1 MIEDDLFS
9 RVQSLMDRN
18 VSNQKQKSTTTKQ
31 RNLFNGLTRCHE
43 CNSPMIVQSMS
54 SGAQYLRCYR
64 QRTKDEKCNS
74 KMLRYFESEKVL
86 LQHIKNLNL
95 EEIYGDEKSNQS
107 LDTLKR
113 LLSDVNGK
121 IALLN
126 EKVQSANDESEL
138 FAIMEFKR
146 KRILEKD
153 ALIANIN
160 SLENQCEAVTLN
172 YTYDIEQ
179 LTNQDNTIL
188 RRKANEHISKVIS
201 SVKCLRKDSSILG
214 AYYLFDITYHREVLK
229 HILIM
234 NSRGKLLRE
243 ITITEKG
250 NERNYLVKDNDK
262 IVFKVEVAGNNW
274 VLHASRKSTIDELL
288 HYMSVM
294 MVGREPEGFE
304 YRINEDMIEWID

>member
-1 MIEDDLFS
+1 
-9 RVQSLMDRN
+9 
-18 VSNQKQKSTTTKQ
+18 
-31 RNLFNGLTRCHE
+31 
-43 CNSPMIVQSMS
+43 
-54 SGAQYLRCYR
+54 
-64 QRTKDEKCNS
+64 
-74 KMLRYFESEKVL
+74 
-86 LQHIKNLNL
+86 
-95 EEIYGDEKSNQS
+95 
-107 LDTLKR
+107 LKR

-153 ALIANIN
+153 ELIAKIN

-179 LTNQDNTIL
+179 LTNQDNTVL
-188 RRKANEHISKVIS
+188 RRKANEHIAKVIS
-201 SVKCLRKDSSILG
+201 SVKCHRVDSSLLG
-214 AYYLFDITYHREVLK
+214 AYYLYDITYHREVLK
-229 HILIM
+229 HILIT
-234 NSRGKLLRE
+234 NNRGDLLRE
-243 ITITEKG
+243 ITITEKD
-250 NERNYLVKDNDK
+250 NVRNYVVKDNDK
-262 IVFKVEVAGNNW
+262 IVFKVEVAGNVW

-304 YRINEDMIEWID
+304 YQINEDMIEWVD